1 MSGEPFCIRGEMVVL
16 SATSPKRHIPSVV
29 LKTNSGRTREAT
41 GARKGVQAPLVS
53 PCQVDST
60 TSGMML

>member
-1 MSGEPFCIRGEMVVL
+1 MSGEPFYIRGEMVIL
-16 SATSPKRHIPSVV
+16 SATSPKRHV
-29 LKTNSGRTREAT
+29 LSEVLETNSGRTREAT

-53 PCQVDST
+53 PCQADSA